1 MATRIWP
8 TVQQAINNAVR
19 TAQPPLVWDPASH
32 VLSRFA
38 FGPTVA
44 DRNAIN
50 LLGVQSWYTNQL
62 SYAAKYAGYS
72 GNSLVQAAGP
82 LLAMSPAQVTSWLA
96 AQGREFGWD
105 AMDQLSRVTLGLQI
119 WSPAQLY
126 ETLVDFFANHLNV
139 ANHDAE
145 VWNTRHTF
153 DRDVIRANVTGSFT
167 DMLLASARNPAML
180 IYLNL
185 AESSKAAINENY
197 GRELLELH
205 TVGLGY
211 SESDVQNAAR
221 LLSGRRVDPQ
231 QNYWYD
237 TGSHWIGPVT
247 VLGFTHPNSLN
258 TDGEAGGDA
267 LLTYLASHPATATRL
282 ATKMC
287 IRFVSDNPS
296 STLINAVAQAYL
308 SSGTKI
314 LPMVDTIL
322 RSDEFW
328 SSRGAKVRRPAENM
342 IAAVRIL
349 NPSVSSMPLALQTLH
364 GEAATIGDVPLDHFS
379 PDGYPD
385 VASAWRSSGTLIN
398 LWRQHLYVAMNS
410 WPGFAK
416 FNLASLVDATVATS
430 GAAITSLTRRLT
442 NQTFTATHQSALQSI
457 LGEPASTLINV
468 SNLKY
473 QPLLLGALTAV
484 ILDGPHHA
492 LR

>member
-1 MATRIWP
+1 MTTRIWS
-8 TVQQAINNAVR
+8 TVQNAINGAVK

-44 DRNAIN
+44 DRNFIN
-50 LLGVQSWYTNQL
+50 VYGVQKWYSNQL
-62 SYAAKYAGYS
+62 SYATANAGYT

-82 LLAMSPAQVTSWLA
+82 LLSMSPTDLRSWLKS
-96 AQGREFGWD
+96 QGREFGWD
-105 AMDQLSRVTLGLQI
+105 AMDQLSRVTLGLQM
-119 WSPAQLY
+119 WSKAQLY

-145 VWNTRHTF
+145 LWNTRHTF
-153 DRDVIRANVTGSFT
+153 DRDVIRQYVTGTFT
-167 DMLLASARNPAML
+167 DMLLAAARNPAML

-185 AESSKAAINENY
+185 CESSKSALNENY

-211 SESDVQNAAR
+211 SESDVINTAR

-247 VLGFTHPNSLN
+247 VLGFTHPHSLN

-328 SSRGAKVRRPAENM
+328 SSRGAKIRRPAENM

-349 NPSVSSMPLALQTLH
+349 NPSVSNMALALQTVH

-385 VASAWRSSGTLIN
+385 VASAWRSSGTLVN
-398 LWRQHLYVAMNS
+398 LWRQHMYLLTNS
-410 WPGFAK
+410 WPGFATY
-416 FNLASLVDATVATS
+416 NLLSLVDAAVATS
-430 GAAITSLTRRLT
+430 GAAITSLTKRLT
-442 NQTFTATHQSALQSI
+442 NQTFSTANQSALQSI
-457 LGEPASTLINV
+457 LNEPASTLIAI

-473 QPLLLGALTAV
+473 QPLLVAALSAV